1 MQYTAMKRDGTAVT
15 FHSDLT
21 DQEAVRICASLN
33 SQFARDLAAKSP
45 FGLSSNQAAW
55 MHKLAVDSTRPAPAP
70 LAVSLTGVIDLF
82 DKAVQHLKRPAIVAE
97 GIRLSRCGARS
108 AYTGAVNVTSAEG
121 DYDGRTWYGR
131 IERDG
136 TLRSG
141 RDMTDAVR
149 AMLERLAADPAGFAA
164 AHGRLTGNC
173 CFCRKALTDE
183 RSTAVGYGPVCA
195 DHFGLPWGTVPAAA
209 TV

>member
-15 FHSDLT
+15 FNSDLT
-21 DQEAVRICASLN
+21 DREVLAILAGMTG
-33 SQFARDLAAKSP
+33 SQFAQDLAAK
-45 FGLSSNQAAW
+45 FNTLSANQWAW
-55 MHKLAVDSTRPAPAP
+55 AHKLAVDSTRPAPAP
-70 LAVSLTGVIDLF
+70 LAVSLSGVIDLF
-82 DKAVQHLKRPAIVAE
+82 DTAVQHLKRPAIVAE

-149 AMLERLAADPAGFAA
+149 ALLERLAADPAGFAA